1 MIHRL
6 TLQAEGVAVDVERVQ
21 RAVALQRLGQQARAR
36 VARQVA
42 AHVQHA
48 QAPRAAQRVQQPVQV
63 ALQTHTNLAGDYC
76 ADDVI

>member
-1 MIHRL
+1 M
-6 TLQAEGVAVDVERVQ
+6 QAERVPVDVERVQ

-63 ALQTHTNLAGDYC
+63 ALSPATCLFIVRAT
-76 ADDVI
+76 